1 MNVSGF
7 DSNSI
12 GILFSGFNQSKSTT
26 SVGMGIDL
34 STYGLIRSGSYGKLL
49 KAYYATG
56 TDATGVG
63 KAAETTTS
71 TSKDSAKVIAAVE
84 STADDLAASAKA
96 LYTTGSKSLFEKK
109 SVTDS
114 EGKTT
119 EQYDMDAIYKAVNSF
134 VEDFNSAVSAAG
146 KSNATS
152 IANAGA
158 SMVNNAKY
166 NSKLLGE
173 VGIKIDSTTQQ
184 MSIDEDT
191 FKKADMT
198 KVKSLFSGNGSFAYS
213 TAVKASMLKSNAQ
226 MESAK
231 SNTYGKSG
239 NYTYNYSTG
248 ELYRTDV

>member
-1 MNVSGF
+1 MNISGF

-12 GILFSGFNQSKSTT
+12 GILFSGFSQSKSTT
-26 SVGMGIDL
+26 SFGMNIDL
-34 STYGLIRSGSYGKLL
+34 GTYGLIRSGSYGKLL
-49 KAYYATG
+49 KSYYETG
-56 TDATGVG
+56 ADATGVG

-71 TSKDSAKVIAAVE
+71 TSQDSTKVIAAVE

-96 LYTTGSKSLFEKK
+96 LYTTGSQSLFEKK
-109 SVTDS
+109 AVTDS
-114 EGKTT
+114 EGNTT
-119 EQYDMDAIYKAVNSF
+119 EEYDVDSIYSAVNSF

-158 SMVNNAKY
+158 SLVNNAKY
-166 NSKLLGE
+166 NAKLLGE
-173 VGIKIDSTTQQ
+173 IGIKIDSVTQQ

-191 FKKADMT
+191 FKSADMT
-198 KVKSLFSGNGSFAYS
+198 KVKSLFSGNGSFGYA
-213 TAVKASMLKSNAQ
+213 TAVKASMLKSYAQ

-239 NYTYNYSTG
+239 SYTYNYSTG